1 LCKAQ
6 KRKNAAFFRR
16 GSRRKARKRRKLKAE
31 AAAEYMTKERLYYFV
46 FSLFFKSFFRKA
58 NDIKRALFSKN
69 SALL

>member
-31 AAAEYMTKERLYYFV
+31 AAAEYMTKERLYHF